1 MLILRLDV
9 INRRFEGL
17 QLTQFRLYARPIAIF
32 KPPMEISSER
42 TAGEFIYE
50 LAQLRMIIAYG
61 CSSRARVI

>member
-1 MLILRLDV
+1 V
-9 INRRFEGL
+9 INRRFERL
-17 QLTQFRLYARPIAIF
+17 QFSQFRLYARPIAIF

-61 CSSRARVI
+61 LQ